1 MREGEK
7 KKEGSKD
14 EGREKE
20 EGDGKG
26 GKMRENRNKILYS
39 NEI

>member
-1 MREGEK
+1 MRKRKKNEGR
-7 KKEGSKD
+7 KD
-14 EGREKE
+14 EWREKE

-39 NEI
+39 NEF